1 MKIRMLLSDKWYEER
16 RNWRDIPTHEVLK
29 QEARVTL
36 AECPEVLQS
45 IGPSAKLFSA
55 KFKMSALMKMSSTV
69 KNIHL
74 WGVCS

>member
-1 MKIRMLLSDKWYEER
+1 MKIRMLLSDKWYEEK
-16 RNWRDIPTHEVLK
+16 NWRDIPTHEVLK